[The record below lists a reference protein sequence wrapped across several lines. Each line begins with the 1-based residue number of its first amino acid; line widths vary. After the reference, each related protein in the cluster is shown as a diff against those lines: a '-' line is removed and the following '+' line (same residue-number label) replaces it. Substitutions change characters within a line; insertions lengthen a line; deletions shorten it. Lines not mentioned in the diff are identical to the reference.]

1 LEELKM
7 IEGLD
12 HLLEAS
18 GQPGLPELR
27 QVLNEL
33 LDEHKSGIRLVEEKM
48 LQPKGQRVFRVRFAL
63 NRNSETRSFII
74 KRLKPEIAQRNEL
87 LANRWLPAV
96 GLAGKGPP
104 LLRSAAARGGDCV
117 WHIYDDLGC
126 WELNP
131 REPDRARVEAA
142 IDLIAQIHLRFAQHA
157 LLGEVRL
164 FGGDLG
170 IHFYESNVRDAIY
183 ALESWQP
190 APADVALRDRLLE
203 RLYQLRNELPQR
215 AEALAKWGGPETV
228 LHGDLWAINV
238 FVMDTATGPQARLID
253 WDHVSVGPASY
264 DLSTFLLRFPA
275 QHRRWILEL
284 YGKAVAQGHW
294 HLPGEEELNLLFE
307 THEYARYA
315 NRIIWAAIALVTE
328 RVDWGPAELA
338 AIEQWFK
345 EFKPVFERETPGP
358 ALAHALFPTSVGA
371 QSRAVILPA

>member
-1 LEELKM
+1 MEDLKM

-12 HLLEAS
+12 HLLESS

-27 QVLNEL
+27 HVLNEL
-33 LDEHKSGIRLVEEKM
+33 LNGHKSGIRLVEETM

-63 NRNSETRSFII
+63 DGNSETRSFII
-74 KRLKPEIAQRNEL
+74 KRLKPEIARRNEL

-104 LLRSAAARGGDCV
+104 LLGNAAARSGDCV
-117 WHIYDDLGC
+117 WHIYDDLGS

-142 IDLIAQIHLRFAQHA
+142 IDLIAQIHLRFARHA

-183 ALESWQP
+183 ALEPWQP
-190 APADVALRDRLLE
+190 TPADVALRARLLE

-238 FVMDTATGPQARLID
+238 FVIDTATGPQARLID

-284 YGKAVAQGHW
+284 YGKAVAHGPW

-315 NRIIWAAIALVTE
+315 NRIIWAAIALVMD
-328 RVDWGPAELA
+328 RVDWGPADLA
-338 AIEQWFK
+338 SIEQWFK
-345 EFKPVFERETPGP
+345 EFRPVFERGTPV
-358 ALAHALFPTSVGA
+358 PTIARTLPLTPVGA
-371 QSRAVILPA
+371 ESRAATLSA